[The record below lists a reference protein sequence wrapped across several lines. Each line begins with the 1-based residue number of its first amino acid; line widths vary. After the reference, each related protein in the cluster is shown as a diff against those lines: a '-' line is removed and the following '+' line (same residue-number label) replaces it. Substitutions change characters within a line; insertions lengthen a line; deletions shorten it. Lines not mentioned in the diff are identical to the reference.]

1 VKEKLNGKPICIA
14 VNSSPFDQTEA
25 HFVETTLYDELLLIG
40 EPPIIKPFGTPL
52 PDWEDIKDDPDVNL
66 RELLE

>member
-1 VKEKLNGKPICIA
+1 VKERLNGKPIYIA

-40 EPPIIKPFGTPL
+40 ELPIIKPFGTPL
-52 PDWEDIKDDPDVNL
+52 PDREDIKDDPDVNL